1 MKKETQIAQG
11 ERLKMLRKQFLNKT
25 QIQLG
30 TFVDASSRSINRY
43 ENGETAIP
51 EIFYTMLEI
60 AFPKVNIDWIKR
72 GVGLMYK
79 DNIEEISL
87 LEEPGVTYNHP
98 ENLDCEKRL
107 SLAHSEIIS
116 LRAQLAHT
124 KLLLQAAR
132 NQ

>member
-60 AFPKVNIDWIKR
+60 AFPKINIDWIKR

-79 DNIEEISL
+79 DNLEEVSL
-87 LEEPGVTYNHP
+87 LEEPGVTYNS
-98 ENLDCEKRL
+98 ENLDCEKKL
-107 SLAHSEIIS
+107 SLAQSEIIS